1 MPGELF
7 RGRFASTTDEA
18 DTATTG
24 LILMEIT
31 ESLEDYVFC
40 SLLSAFVDDLIFEE
54 CINVRPSNAPR
65 NVRLITVRF
74 MSHNR

>member
-1 MPGELF
+1 
-7 RGRFASTTDEA
+7 
-18 DTATTG
+18 
-24 LILMEIT
+24 MEIT
-31 ESLEDYVFC
+31 EPLEDNVFG

-54 CINVRPSNAPR
+54 CINVRPRNAPR